1 MAAAAPAAPSHALT
15 KNQQLVLSALQNS
28 AAPLSA
34 YSLLDHLRD
43 DGFRAPLQ
51 VYRAL
56 EKLIAFGLVH
66 RLESLNSFV
75 ACSHRHDHG
84 PGSHPH
90 GHGVIAFAICER
102 CGRVEEFTDEAVE
115 ERLTGWAGSNGFKL
129 EKTIIEMRGTCAAC
143 LAH

>member
-1 MAAAAPAAPSHALT
+1 MTGAVSPAQSLT
-15 KNQQLVLSALQNS
+15 KNQKLVLSALQNS

-34 YSLLDHLRD
+34 YSLLDHLRG

-56 EKLIAFGLVH
+56 EKLISFGLVH

-75 ACSHRHDHG
+75 ACTHRHDH
-84 PGSHPH
+84 SSDHHHRH
-90 GHGVIAFAICER
+90 GLVAFAICER
-102 CGRVEEFTDEAVE
+102 CGRVEEFADDAVE
-115 ERLTGWAGSNGFKL
+115 QRLTGWAGQNGFKL
-129 EKTIIEMRGTCAAC
+129 EKTTIEMRGTCAAC